1 MINGNVNDFVD
12 KLYYGD
18 ELIFIYQGNK
28 YFIQGFFE
36 EGIYRLYVDRWNPP
50 SDDYIWVGKGDNHNY
65 PVKEFLDAKI
75 WNNKSFWQVENE
87 MEWVD
92 A

>member
-1 MINGNVNDFVD
+1 MSFYFCY
-12 KLYYGD
+12 KLF
-18 ELIFIYQGNK
+18 EQK
-28 YFIQGFFE
+28 YIL
-36 EGIYRLYVDRWNPP
+36 LYNL
-50 SDDYIWVGKGDNHNY
+50 YANIIKGDNHNY